1 MDSSSSFAAVLA
13 FPLKRR
19 AFALIVFG
27 ALLVAGAV
35 TLQSIPKTEDPV
47 FPIPTFPV
55 TVILPGASPKDIER
69 LVVDP
74 LEREIKKIEGL
85 KILRATA
92 QEGVGVVIPEFVAG
106 VDADA
111 KADAVRRA
119 VADAGLPADVL
130 RTRVERVQS
139 NNVKTLITG
148 LTTET
153 ASWDT
158 VATHAKELQRRLE
171 RTAGVKD
178 VEVAGL
184 PAAQLRV
191 TVDAVRAAAVGLTTL
206 DVAGAVERAAREI
219 PGGTIVAGDR
229 QFTVHAAGGVGDL
242 AAVEDAVVA
251 AAAAASAGVGAGNTS
266 AVVRVKDVAT
276 VGFVR
281 ATDGVILRVDGV
293 RGVLVS
299 TTVQQGRD
307 VLAVQRDIRSVVDGY
322 IVEAA
327 RDDVVVQATFD
338 QAKNIDHRLQG
349 FLRDFVIAIVLVL
362 FTLLPLGPR
371 ASLVVMV
378 SVPLSLATGVI
389 VLSAFGFTINQ
400 LSIVGFVIALGL
412 LVDDSI
418 VVIENIARTAR
429 TGRSP
434 LLAAFQATQQIAPSV
449 IGCTATLL
457 FSFLPLMMLPGLSG
471 DFIRSLP
478 VAVIATISASLLVSL
493 LLVPL
498 LSSLLL
504 KDAGNAHQD
513 GNLVLRGLT
522 RIIEAT
528 FRPLLSRG
536 LKNPKATLFLGLV
549 VVAASFALVPRI
561 GFSLFPKADI
571 PQVLVRVEMPAGAS
585 LAATDAVVKEVE
597 AELNV
602 DKGLVAHVVSS
613 VGIGAPQTYYN
624 IRPLERRTSSAEL
637 LVLLADFDPQTT
649 PARLDALRA
658 RLDAVAT
665 ARVTL
670 LEMQQGPPID
680 APIALRVKGE
690 NLDDLARA
698 SAIVARVLRETAGT
712 RDVVDPGTE
721 RLPDVDLALDEDR
734 LAAVGVSVVV
744 AEQAVRAAVAGL
756 AVGRFFVDNDDDP
769 RAIVVTQRK
778 NPDGSDTAPAD
789 VLHEVWFPSPK
800 GPVSLASLAQP
811 QIHANPD
818 RIRHVDDVRTIT
830 VTSQV
835 ATGANTDRV
844 TRAALLRLEN
854 EVLPKGISFV
864 AAGELESRKES
875 FGGMG
880 IAIVIAIF
888 GVLSVLVLEFG
899 SLRGTLVVAAV
910 IPFGIAGG
918 LVALWLSGYTLSF
931 TALVGFVALVG
942 IEVKNSILLVDF
954 TDELRR
960 DGLSLD
966 DAIARAG
973 EVRFIPIL
981 LTTATALGGLVP
993 LALERSSLFSPLA
1006 IVIAGGLL
1014 SSTFLARLVTPVVYK
1029 LLAPP
1034 LDHEVL
1040 RDLAGGGAVSTA
1052 TSSLAVPTHVDVAR
1066 NAAADGANVGANDGA
1081 NLIDGGV

>member
-1 MDSSSSFAAVLA
+1 MNPSGSSLLA

-27 ALLVAGAV
+27 ALLAAGVV
-35 TLQSIPKTEDPV
+35 TLQTIPKTEDPV

-55 TVILPGASPKDIER
+55 TVILPGASPADVER

-85 KILRATA
+85 KNLKATA
-92 QEGVGVVIPEFVAG
+92 QEGVAVVVPEFVAG

-111 KADAVRRA
+111 KADEVRRA
-119 VADAGLPADVL
+119 VADAGLPTDVL

-139 NNVKTLITG
+139 NNVKTLMVGVTS
-148 LTTET
+148 TT

-158 VATHAKELQRRLE
+158 VERHAEELQRRLE
-171 RTAGVKD
+171 RVSGVKD
-178 VEVAGL
+178 VDLHGL
-184 PAAQLRV
+184 PAAQVRV
-191 TVDAVRAAAVGLTTL
+191 VVDGVRAAAVGVTVV
-206 DVAGAVERAAREI
+206 DVAGAVERAAKEI
-219 PGGTIVAGDR
+219 PGGTVVAGGR
-229 QFTVHAAGGVGDL
+229 QFTVHAAGGFDRL
-242 AAVEDAVVA
+242 REIEEAVVVVN
-251 AAAAASAGVGAGNTS
+251 GG
-266 AVVRVKDVAT
+266 AVVRVKDVAA
-276 VGFVR
+276 VAVVR
-281 ATDGVILRVDGV
+281 AVDGVVVRVDGE
-293 RGVLVS
+293 RGVVVS
-299 TTVQQGRD
+299 TTLQAGKD
-307 VLAVQRDIRSVVDGY
+307 VLAVQKNIKAAVDDYVATAQRENVSV
-322 IVEAA
+322 IS
-327 RDDVVVQATFD
+327 TFD
-338 QAKNIDHRLQG
+338 QAKNVEHRLQG

-418 VVIENIARTAR
+418 VVIENIARTTR
-429 TGRSP
+429 SGLSP
-434 LLAAFQATQQIAPSV
+434 LQAALQATQQIAPSV

-457 FSFLPLMMLPGLSG
+457 FSFLPLMLLPGASG

-498 LSSLLL
+498 LSSIFL
-504 KDAGNAHQD
+504 KDEGHHD
-513 GNLVLRGLT
+513 GNIVLRGLN
-522 RIIEAT
+522 RIVEAT
-528 FRPLLSRG
+528 FRPLLSRA
-536 LKNPKATLFLGLV
+536 LAFPKLTVVLGVV
-549 VVAASFALVPRI
+549 VVAASFGLVPRI

-571 PQVLVRVEMPAGAS
+571 PQVMVRVELPAGAS
-585 LAATDAVVKEVE
+585 LSATDDVVKTVE
-597 AELNV
+597 AMLRDDDDHHN
-602 DKGLVAHVVSS
+602 VAHVLSS
-613 VGIGAPQTYYN
+613 VGVGVPQSYYN
-624 IRPLERRTSSAEL
+624 VRPIERRTSSAEL
-637 LVLLADFDPQTT
+637 LVVLDHFDPQKT
-649 PARLDALRA
+649 PAWLDGLRQKLDAMSA
-658 RLDAVAT
+658 

-670 LEMQQGPPID
+670 LEMQQGPPVD
-680 APIALRVKGE
+680 APVALRLKGD
-690 NLDDLARA
+690 NLDDLATA
-698 SAIVARVLRETAGT
+698 SALVAHALRETAGT

-721 RLPDVDLALDEDR
+721 RLPDVDLALDVDR
-734 LAAVGVSVVV
+734 LALFGVPVVV
-744 AEQAVRAAVAGL
+744 AEQGVRAAVAGVV
-756 AVGRFFVDNDDDP
+756 VGRFFDDGDDTP
-769 RAIVVTQRK
+769 RSIVVTQRK
-778 NPDGSDTAPAD
+778 SNDGYDTAPAD
-789 VLHEVWFPSPK
+789 VLHEVWLPSAK
-800 GPVSLASLAQP
+800 GPVPLSSVAHP
-811 QIHANPD
+811 KIHASPD

-835 ATGANTDRV
+835 QTGQNTNRV
-844 TRAALLRLEN
+844 TEAALTALAN
-854 EVLPKGISFV
+854 VKLPDGVTLV

-875 FGGMG
+875 FGGIG
-880 IAIVIAIF
+880 IAVVIALF

-899 SLRGTLVVAAV
+899 SVRGTLVVAAV

-931 TALVGFVALVG
+931 TAMVGFVALVG

-960 DGLSLD
+960 KGLPLD
-966 DAIARAG
+966 AAIAKAG

-993 LALERSSLFSPLA
+993 LALEQSSLFSPLA

-1034 LDHEVL
+1034 LPHEL
-1040 RDLAGGGAVSTA
+1040 EAGLVQSGGVGGEASTVAVSAHSVDVDGGA
-1052 TSSLAVPTHVDVAR
+1052 L
-1066 NAAADGANVGANDGA
+1066 
-1081 NLIDGGV
+1081 